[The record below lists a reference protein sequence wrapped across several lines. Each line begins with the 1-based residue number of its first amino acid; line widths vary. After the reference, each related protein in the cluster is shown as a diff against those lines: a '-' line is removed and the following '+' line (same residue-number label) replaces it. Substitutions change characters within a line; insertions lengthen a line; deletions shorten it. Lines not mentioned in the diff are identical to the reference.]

1 MELKLEQQQ
10 TNEKIKSKLYVK
22 GQFFV
27 DRSGYLNIRIL
38 KDEIGTLEGIEEVI
52 VRHHANFFMKIFG
65 LPFERIK
72 RQKYVRGNDVETTN

>member
-10 TNEKIKSKLYVK
+10 TNETTKSKLYVK

-38 KDEIGTLEGIEEVI
+38 KNEIDDLDGVEEII

-65 LPFERIK
+65 LPFERVK
-72 RQKYVRGNDVETTN
+72 RQKNIRSNDVENTN